1 MGMCLSNPII
11 CVALE
16 DLKEELIIDIKKEL
30 IKVVIPDI
38 ILFLQQTENN
48 LSEINLNNNLII

>member
-1 MGMCLSNPII
+1 MGGCLSNPIV

-16 DLKEELIIDIKKEL
+16 DLKEELIIDIKREL

-38 ILFLQQTENN
+38 MIYLQQTENN
-48 LSEINLNNNLII
+48 L